1 MKPLPTGFEPS
12 TVSGELIARMV
23 LEPQD
28 VQTREQPA
36 TPRSVRSR
44 GLGLLLLVIAV
55 AWILLAGAQA
65 FLGLPHGAGWGSV
78 RSQLHWIPTILSDA
92 PRNLGTFL
100 LVSVVVLAM
109 ALPGAALLRLLRLE
123 WQDWLEHGI
132 FAVAAGLAGWVPL
145 LLVVGTYVGLGRLD
159 VALTTGLYIAI
170 PSLWIVPAYAQR
182 LAGTSPGLLVR
193 TRSFARDNV
202 KWLDVILIALIAVLL
217 YLALLG
223 ALIPETQFDARWY
236 HLGSAAHYVEVGH
249 FYNIVAATHD
259 PALGL
264 NPYQEIAYT
273 GFYSL
278 TGSHGAKA
286 FAFLDA
292 PLICV
297 AIVAF
302 ARVHFAS
309 TRLGLLAALAFLSVP
324 IASWSAATASNDLPV
339 ALYTL
344 LAVHAL
350 LSWLKSPL
358 LRWGYAY
365 LGIAMAAFACGIKL
379 FGLFTLDS
387 APGW

>member
-36 TPRSVRSR
+36 TPRWVRSR

-193 TRSFARDNV
+193 TRSFARDNI

-223 ALIPETQFDARWY
+223 ALIPETQLTLAGTTWARQPTTWRSDTSTTSSWQ
-236 HLGSAAHYVEVGH
+236 LMTPRWGSTLIRRSHTPVS
-249 FYNIVAATHD
+249 IRSPVAMVPRPSLSWTH
-259 PALGL
+259 PSSVSQLL
-264 NPYQEIAYT
+264 
-273 GFYSL
+273 
-278 TGSHGAKA
+278 
-286 FAFLDA
+286 
-292 PLICV
+292 
-297 AIVAF
+297 AF

-309 TRLGLLAALAFLSVP
+309 TRLGLGRPGVP
-324 IASWSAATASNDLPV
+324 VSSHCLMVRGN
-339 ALYTL
+339 
-344 LAVHAL
+344 
-350 LSWLKSPL
+350 
-358 LRWGYAY
+358 REQ
-365 LGIAMAAFACGIKL
+365 
-379 FGLFTLDS
+379 
-387 APGW
+387 